1 MGTVI
6 AGANISVHRRV
17 LGFDVARTMP
27 IMAPLLMRL
36 TCLEAPV
43 AELVDAV
50 DSKSAVRTGVLVRV
64 RPGAPFS
71 SDRSVCLGLLFSG
84 TRFKQPHPFPLF
96 QYLMLFVALLSRRP

>member
-6 AGANISVHRRV
+6 AGANISVHRHV
-17 LGFDVARTMP
+17 LGFDLARAMP

-71 SDRSVCLGLLFSG
+71 SDRSVCLGPLFVRHKFQ
-84 TRFKQPHPFPLF
+84 TAAPFP
-96 QYLMLFVALLSRRP
+96 